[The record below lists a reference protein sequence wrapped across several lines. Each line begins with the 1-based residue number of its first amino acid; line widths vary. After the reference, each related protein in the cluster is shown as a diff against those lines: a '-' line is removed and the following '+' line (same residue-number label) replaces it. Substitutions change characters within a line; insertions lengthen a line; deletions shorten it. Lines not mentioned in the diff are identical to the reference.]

1 MKDEGN
7 NGNGNGNGGDV
18 SEEKT
23 IEVNGTGEMEVKV
36 TAEAENE
43 SFETSNYQVDENCT
57 VTWDFKA
64 TIKID
69 SKLESEVKDL
79 VCESVEEVTI

>member
-7 NGNGNGNGGDV
+7 NGNGNGGDA
-18 SEEKT
+18 SEEKI
-23 IEVNGTGEMEVKV
+23 IEVNGTGEMEVSI
-36 TAEAENE
+36 TAEAETE
-43 SFETSNYQVDENCT
+43 SFETSNYQVGENCT

-64 TIKID
+64 IIKID
-69 SKLESEVKDL
+69 SKLESEVKDP